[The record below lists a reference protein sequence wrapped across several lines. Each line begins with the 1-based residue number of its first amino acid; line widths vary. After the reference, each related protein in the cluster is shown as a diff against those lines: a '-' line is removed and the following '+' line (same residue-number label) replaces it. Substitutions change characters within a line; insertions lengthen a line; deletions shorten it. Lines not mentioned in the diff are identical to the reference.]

1 MDLKCIAFIF
11 MATLATLSF
20 TLASTAGEWCIS
32 PGKKQHCVRDDNE
45 EKTIPIYIR
54 SYTTSDLQMR
64 DVTWAHVRIIAL
76 VLRVVVTLVHALIYV
91 AVMVATV
98 TCPASLHLEKALIVL
113 PAWEEVANC
122 QRTRC
127 LKRKKKEVP
136 FVEGLLRQRPVMQ
149 MILFHF

>member
-1 MDLKCIAFIF
+1 M
-11 MATLATLSF
+11 
-20 TLASTAGEWCIS
+20 
-32 PGKKQHCVRDDNE
+32 
-45 EKTIPIYIR
+45 
-54 SYTTSDLQMR
+54 
-64 DVTWAHVRIIAL
+64 
-76 VLRVVVTLVHALIYV
+76 TLVHALIYV

-149 MILFHF
+149 MTLCLQSAKLFSVRLAFVIVMVTKSATSLFAAVIALAMVQRGVVI